1 MKRKIANFN
10 SFMKTRRLNEME
22 EMDNEFAMSMDAY
35 SEDPEEMDEL
45 EEDPDLDLD
54 EEGAE
59 EEELT
64 MEDLKAIVDDL
75 EERLSALEGG
85 EEGEEEEAEEGE
97 EEEAEEG
104 EEEEEEEEEEI

>member
-85 EEGEEEEAEEGE
+85 EAEEGEEEEAEEGE

-104 EEEEEEEEEEI
+104 EEI

>member
-10 SFMKTRRLNEME
+10 SFMKTRKLNEME

-35 SEDPEEMDEL
+35 SEEPEMDEL
-45 EEDPDLDLD
+45 EEDPELDLED
-54 EEGAE
+54 EEGA

-85 EEGEEEEAEEGE
+85 EEDKEGEEDEEGEEGDEEEDEEEAEE
-97 EEEAEEG
+97 
-104 EEEEEEEEEEI
+104 EEEI

>member
-85 EEGEEEEAEEGE
+85 GEEGEEEEAEEGE
-97 EEEAEEG
+97 EEEG
-104 EEEEEEEEEEI
+104 EEI

>member
-10 SFMKTRRLNEME
+10 SFMKNRLNEME

-35 SEDPEEMDEL
+35 SEDPEEDNL
-45 EEDPDLDLD
+45 DEDPELD
-54 EEGAE
+54 EEGMEDE

-64 MEDLKAIVDDL
+64 IEDLKAIVDDL

-85 EEGEEEEAEEGE
+85 EEGEEEEDEEGE
-97 EEEAEEG
+97 EEEGEEG
-104 EEEEEEEEEEI
+104 EEEEGEEEEI

>member
-10 SFMKTRRLNEME
+10 SFMKTKRLNEME
-22 EMDNEFAMSMDAY
+22 ETDNEFAMSMDAY

-64 MEDLKAIVDDL
+64 IEDLKAIIDDL

-85 EEGEEEEAEEGE
+85 EETEEGEEGE

-104 EEEEEEEEEEI
+104 EEEVEEEEEEEI